1 MAVEYTLN
9 ADDIT
14 SARLLAVG
22 IQPKLELGLFAAAVA
37 ALLAW
42 SVSPWRITILPLLIG
57 LTASLGAF
65 RLMQIGKVKEAAIA
79 AFRRNPT
86 LRLPTTA
93 EWDEHG
99 VTIQPAG
106 SLTERIL
113 WTELQR
119 LRENERVILLL
130 QGVGF
135 SHAIPKRAFPNK
147 TMLDAFRA
155 AASGH
160 RPPPRITGNR

>member
-9 ADDIT
+9 ADDIV
-14 SARLLAVG
+14 SARLLAIG
-22 IQPKLELGLFAAAVA
+22 IRPKLEIGLFAVSVT

-42 SVSPWRITILPLLIG
+42 SVSAWRITILPLLIG

-65 RLMQIGKVKEAAIA
+65 RLMQIGRVKEAATG

-93 EWDEHG
+93 EWDERG
-99 VTIQPAG
+99 VTIRPSG

-113 WTELQR
+113 WSELQG
-119 LRENERVILLL
+119 LRENDRVILLL
-130 QGVGF
+130 QGAGF

-147 TMLDAFRA
+147 AMLGAFRA
-155 AASGH
+155 AARGH
-160 RPPPRITGNR
+160 RSSPGGG

>member
-1 MAVEYTLN
+1 M
-9 ADDIT
+9 
-14 SARLLAVG
+14 
-22 IQPKLELGLFAAAVA
+22 
-37 ALLAW
+37 
-42 SVSPWRITILPLLIG
+42 
-57 LTASLGAF
+57 
-65 RLMQIGKVKEAAIA
+65 A

-93 EWDEHG
+93 EWDERG

-130 QGVGF
+130 QGVGI

-147 TMLDAFRA
+147 TTLDAFRVA
-155 AASGH
+155 ARRH
-160 RPPPRITGNR
+160 R

>member
-9 ADDIT
+9 ADDIS

-22 IQPKLELGLFAAAVA
+22 IRPKIELGLFAAAVA

-65 RLMQIGKVKEAAIA
+65 RLMQIGKVKEAAMA

-93 EWDEHG
+93 EWDERG

-119 LRENERVILLL
+119 LRENERLILLL

-155 AASGH
+155 AARGH
-160 RPPPRITGNR
+160 RPPVTGNR

>member
-22 IQPKLELGLFAAAVA
+22 IRPKLELGLFAAAVA

-65 RLMQIGKVKEAAIA
+65 RLMQIGKVKEAAMG

-93 EWDEHG
+93 EGGERG

-106 SLTERIL
+106 ALTERIL

-119 LRENERVILLL
+119 LRENERVVLLL
-130 QGVGF
+130 QGAGF

-147 TMLDAFRA
+147 TMLDAFRVA
-155 AASGH
+155 ARGR
-160 RPPPRITGNR
+160 RPPTTGNR

>member
-1 MAVEYTLN
+1 
-9 ADDIT
+9 
-14 SARLLAVG
+14 
-22 IQPKLELGLFAAAVA
+22 
-37 ALLAW
+37 
-42 SVSPWRITILPLLIG
+42 
-57 LTASLGAF
+57 
-65 RLMQIGKVKEAAIA
+65 MQIGKVKEAAMA

-93 EWDEHG
+93 EWDERG

-113 WTELQR
+113 WTEMQR
-119 LRENERVILLL
+119 LRENERVIVLL

-135 SHAIPKRAFPNK
+135 SHAIPKRAFANK

-155 AASGH
+155 AARGH
-160 RPPPRITGNR
+160 RPPATGSR

>member
-9 ADDIT
+9 GDDIV
-14 SARLLAVG
+14 SARLLAIG
-22 IQPKLELGLFAAAVA
+22 IRPKLEFGLFAISVA
-37 ALLAW
+37 AMLAW

-65 RLMQIGKVKEAAIA
+65 RLIQIGKVREAATA
-79 AFRRNPT
+79 AFWRNPT
-86 LRLPTTA
+86 LRLPTA
-93 EWDEHG
+93 ASWDERG

-119 LRENERVILLL
+119 LRENERVIVLL
-130 QGVGF
+130 QSVGI

-147 TMLDAFRA
+147 TTLDAFRVTA
-155 AASGH
+155 RRH
-160 RPPPRITGNR
+160 R

>member
-14 SARLLAVG
+14 SARLLAIG
-22 IQPKLELGLFAAAVA
+22 IRPRLEFALFASSVAV
-37 ALLAW
+37 LLAW

-65 RLMQIGKVKEAAIA
+65 RLMQIGKVKEAAVA

-93 EWDEHG
+93 EWDERG

-106 SLTERIL
+106 ALTERIL

-130 QGVGF
+130 QGAGF
-135 SHAIPKRAFPNK
+135 GHAIPKRAFPNK
-147 TMLDAFRA
+147 TMLDAFRVA
-155 AASGH
+155 ARAGH
-160 RPPPRITGNR
+160 RPPAAGNR

>member
-14 SARLLAVG
+14 SARLLAIG
-22 IQPKLELGLFAAAVA
+22 IRPKLEFGLFAASVA
-37 ALLAW
+37 AMLAW

-65 RLMQIGKVKEAAIA
+65 RLMQIGKIRESAIA
-79 AFRRNPT
+79 AFHRNPT

-93 EWDEHG
+93 EWDERG

-113 WTELQR
+113 WSELQR

-147 TMLDAFRA
+147 AMLDAFRVA
-155 AASGH
+155 ARGH
-160 RPPPRITGNR
+160 RSPVARNG

>member
-1 MAVEYTLN
+1 MAVEYTFD
-9 ADDIT
+9 ADDIA
-14 SARLLAVG
+14 SARLLAIG
-22 IQPKLELGLFAAAVA
+22 IRPRLEFGLFAIAIA

-65 RLMQIGKVKEAAIA
+65 RLMQIGKVREAATA

-86 LRLPTTA
+86 LRLPTA
-93 EWDEHG
+93 ASWDERG

-106 SLTERIL
+106 SLTERIP

-130 QGVGF
+130 QGAGV

-147 TMLDAFRA
+147 TTLDAFRVA
-155 AASGH
+155 ARRH
-160 RPPPRITGNR
+160 R

>member
-14 SARLLAVG
+14 SARLLAIG
-22 IQPKLELGLFAAAVA
+22 IRSRLEFGLFAASGA

-42 SVSPWRITILPLLIG
+42 SVARWRISLLPLLIG

-65 RLMQIGKVKEAAIA
+65 RLMQIGKVKEAAVA

-93 EWDEHG
+93 EWDERG

-130 QGVGF
+130 QGAGF

-147 TMLDAFRA
+147 TMLDSFRA
-155 AASGH
+155 AARGR
-160 RPPPRITGNR
+160 RPPTTGNR

>member
-9 ADDIT
+9 AEDIT
-14 SARLLAVG
+14 SARLLAIG
-22 IQPKLELGLFAAAVA
+22 IRPKLEFGLFAASVA

-65 RLMQIGKVKEAAIA
+65 RLIQIGKVREAALA

-93 EWDEHG
+93 EWDERG

-113 WTELQR
+113 WTEMQR

-130 QGVGF
+130 EGVGF

-147 TMLDAFRA
+147 TMLDAFRIA
-155 AASGH
+155 ARGH
-160 RPPPRITGNR
+160 RPPAAGKR

>member
-1 MAVEYTLN
+1 MRKVVEYTLDPEDV
-9 ADDIT
+9 A
-14 SARLLAVG
+14 SARLLAIG
-22 IQPKLELGLFAAAVA
+22 IRPRLEFALFAVAVA

-42 SVSPWRITILPLLIG
+42 SVSPWSFGSLPLLIG
-57 LTASLGAF
+57 LTACLGAF
-65 RLMQIGKVKEAAIA
+65 RLIQIGRVKEAALA
-79 AFRRNPT
+79 AFHRNPT
-86 LRLPTTA
+86 LRLPTA
-93 EWDEHG
+93 AAWDERG

-147 TMLDAFRA
+147 MMLDAFRVA
-155 AASGH
+155 ARRHG
-160 RPPPRITGNR
+160 

>member
-9 ADDIT
+9 AEDIT
-14 SARLLAVG
+14 SARLLAIG
-22 IQPKLELGLFAAAVA
+22 IRPKLELGLFAASVA

-65 RLMQIGKVKEAAIA
+65 RLIQIGKVREAALA

-93 EWDEHG
+93 EWDERG

-113 WTELQR
+113 WTEMQR

-147 TMLDAFRA
+147 TMLDAFRIA
-155 AASGH
+155 ARGH
-160 RPPPRITGNR
+160 RPPAAGRR

>member
-1 MAVEYTLN
+1 
-9 ADDIT
+9 
-14 SARLLAVG
+14 
-22 IQPKLELGLFAAAVA
+22 
-37 ALLAW
+37 
-42 SVSPWRITILPLLIG
+42 LPLLIG

-65 RLMQIGKVKEAAIA
+65 RLIQIGKVREAALA

-93 EWDEHG
+93 EWDERG

-113 WTELQR
+113 WTEMQR

-130 QGVGF
+130 EGVGF

-147 TMLDAFRA
+147 TMLDAFRIA
-155 AASGH
+155 ARGQ
-160 RPPPRITGNR
+160 RPPAAGKR